1 MTSTKIYLR
10 LLRYLKPYIPQT
22 AMAVTCMLL
31 ATSASL
37 YVPWIVRDII
47 DGVLVSKNMVLLNAI
62 TIGIVVVFALRG
74 FFVYGQTYL
83 MSYISQ
89 KVVIDLREALFRQF
103 QKLSVS
109 YFDRSRTGQVLS
121 YMTNDVGALQGALAQ
136 NVIELSTE
144 SLSLIGSLVAMFY
157 LHWQL
162 ALLTLVTVP
171 LVAQA
176 IKIFG
181 VKLRKASGTMQQRAA
196 EITSAMQEMIVSIR
210 LIRLFVRED
219 YEIGRFNRENENN
232 FNAQMKAAQLSA
244 TLTPVVEFLAALAVT
259 IIVWYGGQ
267 EVING
272 NLTSGSLIAFLVYSV
287 NISNPVKR
295 LGNVYGSIQRAVAA
309 AERVFEVL
317 DMKPEIQDAPGA
329 IALPP
334 VSGHVVFENV
344 SFEYRADEPILQN
357 MSIDVAPGQ
366 VLAIVGPS
374 GAGKSTIANLLPRF
388 YDPLE
393 GKIFIDGIDIKTVT
407 VNSLR
412 EQIAMV
418 PQDTILFNASIFEN
432 ILYGRLDA
440 TREEVMEAARSS
452 NAHDFIGQLPEGY
465 ETQIGERGCQ
475 LSGGQRQR
483 IAIARALLKN
493 PRILILD
500 EATSALD
507 AESERLVQD
516 ALDKLMVG
524 RTTFVI
530 AHRLSTIQR
539 ADNILVLDKGRMIE
553 SGSHAELLE
562 AGGLYCKL
570 YSLQTD
576 LAEENS

>member
-1 MTSTKIYLR
+1 MTSAAIYLR
-10 LLRYLKPYIPQT
+10 LLRYLRPYIPQT
-22 AMAVTCMLL
+22 LMAVACMLM

-37 YVPWIVRDII
+37 YVPWIVRDVI
-47 DGVLVSKNMVLLNAI
+47 DGVLVNKDILLLNAI
-62 TIGIVVVFALRG
+62 TAGIVVVFALRG

-83 MSYISQ
+83 MSYVSQ
-89 KVVIDLREALFRQF
+89 KVVIDLREALFRHF
-103 QKLSVS
+103 QRLSVS
-109 YFDRSRTGQVLS
+109 YFDRSRTGKVLS

-144 SLSLIGSLVAMFY
+144 SLTLVGSLVAMFY

-162 ALLTLVTVP
+162 ALLTLITVP

-176 IKIFG
+176 MKLFG
-181 VKLRKASGTMQQRAA
+181 KKLRKASGTMQQRAA
-196 EITSAMQEMIVSIR
+196 EITSVLQEMIVSIR

-219 YEIGRFNRENENN
+219 YETSRFMRENDNN
-232 FNAQMKAAQLSA
+232 FTAQMKAAQLSA
-244 TLTPVVEFLAALAVT
+244 TLSPVIEFLAAIAVT
-259 IIVWYGGQ
+259 VIIWYGGR

-272 NLTSGSLIAFLVYSV
+272 NLTSGSLIAFLVYAV

-295 LGNVYGSIQRAVAA
+295 LGNVYGNIQRAVAA

-317 DMKPEIQDAPGA
+317 DTLPEIEDAPNA
-329 IALPP
+329 IELPSVTGN
-334 VSGHVVFENV
+334 VSFENV
-344 SFEYRADEPILQN
+344 SFEYRDGEPALKN
-357 MSIDVAPGQ
+357 LSIKIPSGQ
-366 VLAIVGPS
+366 ILAIVGPS

-388 YDPLE
+388 YDPQA
-393 GKIFIDGIDIKTVT
+393 GIIRIDGVDIKSVT
-407 VNSLR
+407 VRSLR

-418 PQDTILFNASIFEN
+418 PQETILFNASIYEN

-440 TREEVMEAARSS
+440 DRDAIIAAAKAA
-452 NAHDFIGQLPEGY
+452 NAHDFIMQQPDGY
-465 ETQIGERGCQ
+465 DTQIGERGSQ

-483 IAIARALLKN
+483 IAIARAILKD

-507 AESERLVQD
+507 AESERVVQD
-516 ALDKLMVG
+516 ALDKLMIG

-539 ADNILVLDKGRMIE
+539 ADKILVMEKGRMIE
-553 SGSHAELLE
+553 CGRHADLLD

-570 YSLQTD
+570 YSLQT
-576 LAEENS
+576 EEST

>member
-1 MTSTKIYLR
+1 MSSAKVYLR
-10 LLRYLKPYIPQT
+10 LLQYLRPYIPQT
-22 AMAVTCMLL
+22 IMAVACMIL

-37 YVPWIVRDII
+37 YVPWIVRDVI
-47 DGVLVSKNMVLLNAI
+47 DGVLVDKNVMLLNAI
-62 TIGIVVVFALRG
+62 TAGIVIVFALRG

-83 MSYISQ
+83 MAFISQ
-89 KVVIDLREALFRQF
+89 KVVIDLREHLFRQF
-103 QKLSVS
+103 QRLSVS
-109 YFDRSRTGQVLS
+109 YFDRSQTGKVLS
-121 YMTNDVGALQGALAQ
+121 YMTNDVAALQGVLAQ
-136 NVIELSTE
+136 NVIELASE
-144 SLSLIGSLVAMFY
+144 SLALVGSLIAMLY

-162 ALLTLVTVP
+162 ALLTLITVP
-171 LVAQA
+171 MVAEA
-176 IKIFG
+176 MKIFG
-181 VKLRKASGTMQQRAA
+181 AKLRKASGTMQQRAA
-196 EITSAMQEMIVSIR
+196 EITSVLQETIVSIR

-219 YEIGRFNRENENN
+219 YEIGRFNRENVNN
-232 FNAQMKAAQLSA
+232 FDAQMKAAQLSA

-259 IIVWYGGQ
+259 VIVWYGGN
-267 EVING
+267 EVIRG
-272 NLTSGSLIAFLVYSV
+272 NLTSGSLIAFLVYAV

-295 LGNVYGSIQRAVAA
+295 LGNVYGNIQRAVAA

-317 DMKPEIQDAPGA
+317 DTLPEIQDAPDA
-329 IALPP
+329 KPLPP
-334 VSGHVVFENV
+334 VQGRVTFENV
-344 SFEYRADEPILQN
+344 TFEYRSGEPALRN

-374 GAGKSTIANLLPRF
+374 GAGKSTIANLIPRF
-388 YDPLE
+388 YDPQA
-393 GKIFIDGIDIKTVT
+393 GRICIDGVDIRNVT
-407 VNSLR
+407 VSSLR
-412 EQIAMV
+412 EQLAMV
-418 PQDTILFNASIFEN
+418 PQDTILFSASIFEN

-440 TREEVMEAARSS
+440 TREEVMAAAQAA
-452 NAHDFIGQLPEGY
+452 NAHDFILQLPDGY
-465 ETQIGERGCQ
+465 DTQIGERGCQ

-483 IAIARALLKN
+483 IAIARAILKN

-539 ADNILVLDKGRMIE
+539 ADRILVLEKGRMVE
-553 SGSHAELLE
+553 CGAHAELLD

-570 YSLQTD
+570 YSLQT
-576 LAEENS
+576 EETL

>member
-1 MTSTKIYLR
+1 MSSAKIYLR
-10 LLRYLKPYIPQT
+10 LLQYLRPYIPKT
-22 AMAVTCMLL
+22 LMAVACMIL

-37 YVPWIVRDII
+37 YVPWIVRDVI
-47 DGVLVSKNMVLLNAI
+47 DGVLVNKDKDLLNVI

-74 FFVYGQTYL
+74 FFVYGQSYL
-83 MSYISQ
+83 MAFISQ
-89 KVVIDLREALFRQF
+89 KVVIDLREHLFRHF
-103 QKLSVS
+103 QRLSIS
-109 YFDRSRTGQVLS
+109 YFDRSQTGKVLS
-121 YMTNDVGALQGALAQ
+121 YMTNDVGVLQGALAQ
-136 NVIELSTE
+136 NVIELASE
-144 SLSLIGSLVAMFY
+144 SLALIGSLIAMFY

-162 ALLTLVTVP
+162 ALLTLITVP
-171 LVAQA
+171 LVAEA
-176 IKIFG
+176 MKIFG
-181 VKLRKASGTMQQRAA
+181 VKLRRASGTMQQRAA
-196 EITSAMQEMIVSIR
+196 EITSVLQEMIVSIR

-219 YEIGRFNRENENN
+219 YEIDRFNRENENN

-244 TLTPVVEFLAALAVT
+244 TLTPVVEFLAAFAVT
-259 IIVWYGGQ
+259 VIVWYGGN
-267 EVING
+267 EVIRG
-272 NLTSGSLIAFLVYSV
+272 NLTSGSLIAFLVYAV

-309 AERVFEVL
+309 ADRVFEVL
-317 DMKPEIQDAPGA
+317 DTLPEVQDAPDA
-329 IALPP
+329 KPLPP
-334 VSGHVVFENV
+334 VKGRVTFEDV
-344 SFEYRADEPILQN
+344 TFEYRSGEPALRN

-374 GAGKSTIANLLPRF
+374 GAGKSTIANLIPRF
-388 YDPLE
+388 YDPQA
-393 GKIFIDGIDIKTVT
+393 GRICIDGVDIRNVT
-407 VNSLR
+407 VASLR
-412 EQIAMV
+412 EQLAMV
-418 PQDTILFNASIFEN
+418 PQDTILFSASIYEN

-440 TREEVMEAARSS
+440 TREEVMAAAQAS
-452 NAHDFIGQLPEGY
+452 NAHNFILQLPDGY

-483 IAIARALLKN
+483 IAIARAILKN

-539 ADNILVLDKGRMIE
+539 ADRILVLEKGRVAE
-553 SGSHAELLE
+553 CGAHAELLD

-570 YSLQTD
+570 YSIQT
-576 LAEENS
+576 EETS

>member
-1 MTSTKIYLR
+1 MTSAAIYFR
-10 LLRYLKPYIPQT
+10 LLRYLRPYIPQT
-22 AMAVTCMLL
+22 LMAVVCMLM

-37 YVPWIVRDII
+37 YVPWIVRDVI
-47 DGVLVSKNMVLLNAI
+47 DGVLVNKDVLLLNAI
-62 TIGIVVVFALRG
+62 TAGIVVVFALRG

-83 MSYISQ
+83 MSYVSQ
-89 KVVIDLREALFRQF
+89 KVVIDLREALFRHF
-103 QKLSVS
+103 QRLSVS
-109 YFDRSRTGQVLS
+109 YFDRSRTGKVLS

-144 SLSLIGSLVAMFY
+144 SLTLIGSLIAMFY

-162 ALLTLVTVP
+162 ALLTLITVP

-176 IKIFG
+176 MKLFG
-181 VKLRKASGTMQQRAA
+181 AKLRKASGTMQQRAA
-196 EITSAMQEMIVSIR
+196 EITSVLQEMIVSIR
-210 LIRLFVRED
+210 LIRLFVREE
-219 YEIGRFNRENENN
+219 YETGRFIRENDNN
-232 FNAQMKAAQLSA
+232 FAAQMKAAQLSA
-244 TLTPVVEFLAALAVT
+244 TLTPVIEFLAAIAVT
-259 IIVWYGGQ
+259 VIIWYGGR
-267 EVING
+267 EVISG
-272 NLTSGSLIAFLVYSV
+272 NLTSGSLIAFLVYAV

-309 AERVFEVL
+309 AERVFDVL
-317 DMKPEIQDAPGA
+317 DTLPEIEDAPGA
-329 IALPP
+329 QDLPTIQGN
-334 VSGHVVFENV
+334 VSFDNV
-344 SFEYRADEPILQN
+344 SFEYRDGEAALKN
-357 MSIDVAPGQ
+357 LSIEIPAGQ
-366 VLAIVGPS
+366 ILAIVGPS

-388 YDPLE
+388 YDPQSGVIRIE
-393 GKIFIDGIDIKTVT
+393 GIDIRDITVR
-407 VNSLR
+407 SLR

-418 PQDTILFNASIFEN
+418 PQETILFNASIYEN

-440 TREEVMEAARSS
+440 SQEDVVAAAQAA
-452 NAHDFIGQLPEGY
+452 NAHDFILQLPEGY
-465 ETQIGERGCQ
+465 DTQIGERGCQ

-483 IAIARALLKN
+483 IAIARAILKN

-507 AESERLVQD
+507 AESERIVQD

-539 ADNILVLDKGRMIE
+539 ADKILVMEKGRMIE
-553 SGSHAELLE
+553 CGRHADLLD

-570 YSLQTD
+570 YSLQT
-576 LAEENS
+576 EEST

>member
-1 MTSTKIYLR
+1 MTSSKIYLR
-10 LLRYLKPYIPQT
+10 LLRYLKPYIPKT
-22 AMAVTCMLL
+22 VMAVGCMIL

-47 DGVLVSKNMVLLNAI
+47 DGVLVNKDVFLLNAI
-62 TIGIVVVFALRG
+62 TAGIVVVFALRG
-74 FFVYGQTYL
+74 FFVYAQTYL
-83 MSYISQ
+83 MAFISQ
-89 KVVIDLREALFRQF
+89 RVVIDLREALFRQF
-103 QKLSVS
+103 QRLSIA
-109 YFDRSRTGQVLS
+109 YFDRSRTGKVLS
-121 YMTNDVGALQGALAQ
+121 YMTNDVGVLQNALAQ
-136 NVIELSTE
+136 NVIDLASE
-144 SLSLIGSLVAMFY
+144 SLVLVGSLAAMFY

-162 ALLTLVTVP
+162 ALLTLITVP

-176 IKIFG
+176 MNVFG
-181 VKLRKASGTMQQRAA
+181 VKLRRASGAMQQRAA
-196 EITSAMQEMIVSIR
+196 EITSVLQEMIVSIR

-219 YEIGRFNRENENN
+219 YEIARFNLENKNN
-232 FNAQMKAAQLSA
+232 FSAQMRAAQLSA

-259 IIVWYGGQ
+259 VIVWYGGN

-295 LGNVYGSIQRAVAA
+295 LGNVYGTIQKAVAA

-317 DMKPEIQDAPGA
+317 DTKPEIEDAPD
-329 IALPP
+329 ALELPAVTGRVTFDNVTFAYNNGEP
-334 VSGHVVFENV
+334 VLH
-344 SFEYRADEPILQN
+344 N
-357 MSIDVAPGQ
+357 MSIDIEPGR

-374 GAGKSTIANLLPRF
+374 GAGKSTVANLLPRF
-388 YDPLE
+388 YDPQE
-393 GKIFIDGIDIKTVT
+393 GTIRIDGIDIREVT
-407 VNSLR
+407 VASLR
-412 EQIAMV
+412 EQLAMV
-418 PQDTILFNASIFEN
+418 PQDTILFSASIYEN

-440 TREEVMEAARSS
+440 TREEVVQAAQSS
-452 NAHDFIGQLPEGY
+452 NAHDFILQLPDGY
-465 ETQIGERGCQ
+465 DTQIGERGCQ

-539 ADNILVLDKGRMIE
+539 ADSILVLEKGRMVE
-553 SGSHAELLE
+553 CGSHAALLE
-562 AGGLYCKL
+562 AGGLYSKL
-570 YSLQTD
+570 YSLQT
-576 LAEENS
+576 EESN

>member
-1 MTSTKIYLR
+1 MTSSKIYLR
-10 LLRYLKPYIPQT
+10 LLCYLKPYIPKT
-22 AMAVTCMLL
+22 VMAVGCMIL

-47 DGVLVSKNMVLLNAI
+47 DGVLVNKDVFLLNAI
-62 TIGIVVVFALRG
+62 TAGIVVVFALRG
-74 FFVYGQTYL
+74 FFVYAQTYL
-83 MSYISQ
+83 MAFISQ
-89 KVVIDLREALFRQF
+89 RVVIDLREALFRQF
-103 QKLSVS
+103 QRLSIA
-109 YFDRSRTGQVLS
+109 YFDRSRTGKVLS
-121 YMTNDVGALQGALAQ
+121 YMTNDVGVLQNALAQ
-136 NVIELSTE
+136 NVIDLASE
-144 SLSLIGSLVAMFY
+144 SLVLVGSLAAMFY

-162 ALLTLVTVP
+162 ALLTLITVP

-176 IKIFG
+176 MNVFG
-181 VKLRKASGTMQQRAA
+181 VKLRRASGTMQQRAA
-196 EITSAMQEMIVSIR
+196 EITSVLQEMIVSIR

-219 YEIGRFNRENENN
+219 YEIARFNLENKNN
-232 FNAQMKAAQLSA
+232 FSAQMRAAQLSA

-259 IIVWYGGQ
+259 VIVWYGGN

-295 LGNVYGSIQRAVAA
+295 LGNVYGTIQKAVAA

-317 DMKPEIQDAPGA
+317 DTKPEIEDAPDA
-329 IALPP
+329 IALFP
-334 VSGHVVFENV
+334 VTGRITFDNV
-344 SFEYRADEPILQN
+344 TFAYRAGEPALRN
-357 MSIDVAPGQ
+357 MSIEIEPGK

-374 GAGKSTIANLLPRF
+374 GAGKSTVANLLPRF
-388 YDPLE
+388 YDPQE
-393 GKIFIDGIDIKTVT
+393 GTIRIDGIDIREVT
-407 VNSLR
+407 VASLR
-412 EQIAMV
+412 EQLAMV
-418 PQDTILFNASIFEN
+418 PQDTILFSASIYNN

-440 TREEVMEAARSS
+440 TREEVVQAAQSA
-452 NAHDFIGQLPEGY
+452 NAHEFIMQLPDGY

-483 IAIARALLKN
+483 IAIARAILKN

-539 ADNILVLDKGRMIE
+539 ADSILVLEKGRMVE
-553 SGSHAELLE
+553 CGSHAALLE
-562 AGGLYCKL
+562 AGGLYSKL
-570 YSLQTD
+570 YSLQT
-576 LAEENS
+576 EESM

>member
-1 MTSTKIYLR
+1 MTSAAVYLR
-10 LLRYLKPYIPQT
+10 LLRYLRPYIPQT
-22 AMAVTCMLL
+22 IMAVACMLL

-37 YVPWIVRDII
+37 YVPWIVRDVI
-47 DGVLVSKNMVLLNAI
+47 DGVLVNKDILLLNVI
-62 TIGIVVVFALRG
+62 TVGIIVVFALRG
-74 FFVYGQTYL
+74 FFVYGQNYL
-83 MSYISQ
+83 MAYVSQ
-89 KVVIDLREALFRQF
+89 KIVIDLRESLFRHF
-103 QKLSVS
+103 QRLSVS
-109 YFDRSRTGQVLS
+109 YFDRSRTGKVLS

-144 SLSLIGSLVAMFY
+144 SLTLIGSLVAMFY

-162 ALLTLVTVP
+162 ALLTLITVP

-176 IKIFG
+176 MKLFG
-181 VKLRKASGTMQQRAA
+181 AKLRKASGTMQQRAA
-196 EITSAMQEMIVSIR
+196 EITSVLQEMIVSVR

-219 YEIGRFNRENENN
+219 YETDRFMRENDNN
-232 FNAQMKAAQLSA
+232 FAAQMKAAQLSA
-244 TLTPVVEFLAALAVT
+244 TLSPVIEFLAAIAVT
-259 IIVWYGGQ
+259 VIIWYGGR

-272 NLTSGSLIAFLVYSV
+272 NLTSGSLIAFLVYAV

-309 AERVFEVL
+309 ADRVFEVL
-317 DMKPEIQDAPGA
+317 DTLPEIEDAPDA
-329 IALPP
+329 IELPVVKGD
-334 VSGHVVFENV
+334 VSFNQV
-344 SFEYRADEPILQN
+344 SFEYRTGEAALKNLTIEVP
-357 MSIDVAPGQ
+357 AGQ
-366 VLAIVGPS
+366 ILAIVGPS

-388 YDPLE
+388 YDPQA
-393 GKIFIDGIDIKTVT
+393 GAICIDGVDIRKITVR
-407 VNSLR
+407 SLR

-418 PQDTILFNASIFEN
+418 PQETILFNASIYEN

-440 TREEVMEAARSS
+440 DKASVIEAAKAA
-452 NAHDFIGQLPEGY
+452 NAHDFIMQLPDGY
-465 ETQIGERGCQ
+465 ETQIGERGSQ

-483 IAIARALLKN
+483 IAIARAILKN

-507 AESERLVQD
+507 AESERVVQD

-539 ADNILVLDKGRMIE
+539 ADKILVMEKGRLIE
-553 SGSHAELLE
+553 CGCHTELLD

-570 YSLQTD
+570 YSLQT
-576 LAEENS
+576 EESL

>member
-1 MTSTKIYLR
+1 MTSMMIYMR
-10 LLRYLKPYIPQT
+10 LLRYLKPYVPQT
-22 AMAVTCMLL
+22 FMAVGCMLL
-31 ATSASL
+31 GTAASL
-37 YVPWIVRDII
+37 YVPWIVRDVI
-47 DGVLVSKNMVLLNAI
+47 DGVLVNKDIMLLNTI
-62 TIGIVVVFALRG
+62 TAGIVVVFALRG

-89 KVVIDLREALFRQF
+89 KIVIDLREALFRHF
-103 QKLSVS
+103 QRLSVS
-109 YFDRSRTGQVLS
+109 YFDHSRTGKVLS

-144 SLSLIGSLVAMFY
+144 SLTLVGSLVAMFY

-196 EITSAMQEMIVSIR
+196 EITSVLQEMIVSIR

-219 YEIGRFNRENENN
+219 YEIDRFNRENENN

-244 TLTPVVEFLAALAVT
+244 TLTPVVEFLAAIAVT
-259 IIVWYGGQ
+259 IIVWYGGR
-267 EVING
+267 EVIGG
-272 NLTSGSLIAFLVYSV
+272 NLTSGSLIAFLVYAV

-309 AERVFEVL
+309 AERVFDVL
-317 DMKPEIQDAPGA
+317 DISPEIQDAPDA
-329 IALPP
+329 IDLDP
-334 VSGHVVFENV
+334 VQGQVAFKDVT
-344 SFEYRADEPILQN
+344 FEYRTGEPALRN
-357 MSIDVAPGQ
+357 MSIDIPPGQ

-388 YDPLE
+388 YDPQE
-393 GKIFIDGIDIKTVT
+393 GAIFIDGVDIKKVT
-407 VNSLR
+407 VRSLR

-418 PQDTILFNASIFEN
+418 PQETILFSASVYEN

-440 TREEVMEAARSS
+440 TREEVMEAARAS
-452 NAHDFIGQLPEGY
+452 NAHDFILQLPEGY
-465 ETQIGERGCQ
+465 DTQIGERGCQ

-483 IAIARALLKN
+483 ISIARAILKD

-524 RTTFVI
+524 RTTLVI

-539 ADNILVLDKGRMIE
+539 ADSIVVLDKGRMIE
-553 SGSHAELLE
+553 CGRHAELLD
-562 AGGLYCKL
+562 AGGLYSKL
-570 YSLQTD
+570 YSLQT
-576 LAEENS
+576 EESS

>member
-1 MTSTKIYLR
+1 MNSMAVYLR
-10 LLRYLKPYIPQT
+10 LLRYLRPYIPQT
-22 AMAVTCMLL
+22 AMAIACMLL

-37 YVPWIVRDII
+37 YVPWIVRDVI
-47 DGVLVSKNMVLLNAI
+47 DGVLVNKDILLLNAI
-62 TIGIVVVFALRG
+62 TAGIVVVFALRG

-83 MSYISQ
+83 MSYVSQ
-89 KVVIDLREALFRQF
+89 KVVIDLREALFRHF
-103 QKLSVS
+103 QRLSVS
-109 YFDRSRTGQVLS
+109 YFDHSRTGKVLS
-121 YMTNDVGALQGALAQ
+121 YMTNDVSALQGALAQ

-144 SLSLIGSLVAMFY
+144 SLTLVGSLGAMFY

-162 ALLTLVTVP
+162 ALLTLITIP

-176 IKIFG
+176 MKLFG
-181 VKLRKASGTMQQRAA
+181 KKLRKASGMMQQRAA
-196 EITSAMQEMIVSIR
+196 EITSVLQEMIVSIR

-219 YEIGRFNRENENN
+219 YEIGRFIRENENN
-232 FNAQMKAAQLSA
+232 FSAQMKAAQLSA
-244 TLTPVVEFLAALAVT
+244 TLTPVIEFLAAIGVT
-259 IIVWYGGQ
+259 VIIWYGGR

-272 NLTSGSLIAFLVYSV
+272 NLTSGSLIAFLVYTV
-287 NISNPVKR
+287 NITNPVKR

-317 DMKPEIQDAPGA
+317 DTLPEIQDDFDAKE
-329 IALPP
+329 LP
-334 VSGHVVFENV
+334 VVKGQVEFENV
-344 SFEYRADEPILQN
+344 MFEYRSGEPALCN
-357 MSIDVAPGQ
+357 LSIKVPPGQ

-388 YDPLE
+388 YDPQQ
-393 GKIFIDGIDIKTVT
+393 GRIKIDGRDIRHVT
-407 VNSLR
+407 VRSLR

-418 PQDTILFNASIFEN
+418 PQDTILFSASIYEN

-440 TREEVMEAARSS
+440 SAAEVTAAAYSA
-452 NAHDFIGQLPEGY
+452 NAHDFILQMPLGY
-465 ETQIGERGCQ
+465 DTQIGERGCQ

-483 IAIARALLKN
+483 IAIARAILKD

-507 AESERLVQD
+507 AESERVVQD

-524 RTTFVI
+524 RTTFMV

-539 ADNILVLDKGRMIE
+539 ADKILVMDKGRLVE
-553 SGSHAELLE
+553 CGNHTELLA

-570 YSLQTD
+570 YSLQT
-576 LAEENS
+576 EESN

>member
-1 MTSTKIYLR
+1 MTSAAVYLR
-10 LLRYLKPYIPQT
+10 LLRYLRPYVPQT
-22 AMAVTCMLL
+22 LMAVACMLL

-37 YVPWIVRDII
+37 YVPWIVRDVI
-47 DGVLVSKNMVLLNAI
+47 DGVLVNKDILLLNAI
-62 TIGIVVVFALRG
+62 TAGIVVVFALRG
-74 FFVYGQTYL
+74 FFVYGQNYL
-83 MSYISQ
+83 MAYVSQ
-89 KVVIDLREALFRQF
+89 KVVIDLRESLFRHF
-103 QKLSVS
+103 QRLSVS
-109 YFDRSRTGQVLS
+109 YFDRSRTGKVLS

-144 SLSLIGSLVAMFY
+144 SLTLIGSLVAMFY

-162 ALLTLVTVP
+162 ALLTLITVP

-176 IKIFG
+176 MKLFG
-181 VKLRKASGTMQQRAA
+181 AKLRKASGTMQQRAA
-196 EITSAMQEMIVSIR
+196 EITSVLQEMIVSVR
-210 LIRLFVRED
+210 LIRLFVREE
-219 YEIGRFNRENENN
+219 YETNRFIRENDNN
-232 FNAQMKAAQLSA
+232 FSAQMKAAQLSA
-244 TLTPVVEFLAALAVT
+244 TLSPVIEFLAAIAVT
-259 IIVWYGGQ
+259 VIIWYGGR

-272 NLTSGSLIAFLVYSV
+272 NLTSGSLIAFLVYAV

-317 DMKPEIQDAPGA
+317 DTLPEIEDAPDA
-329 IALPP
+329 IELPTVKGD
-334 VSGHVVFENV
+334 VSFDQV
-344 SFEYRADEPILQN
+344 SFEYRIGEAALKN
-357 MSIDVAPGQ
+357 LSIEIPAGQ
-366 VLAIVGPS
+366 ILAIVGPS

-388 YDPLE
+388 YDPQA
-393 GKIFIDGIDIKTVT
+393 GTICIDGIDIRKVT
-407 VNSLR
+407 VRSLR

-418 PQDTILFNASIFEN
+418 PQETILFNASIYEN

-440 TREEVMEAARSS
+440 DKASVIEAAKAA
-452 NAHDFIGQLPEGY
+452 NAHDFIMQLPDGY
-465 ETQIGERGCQ
+465 ETQIGERGSQ

-483 IAIARALLKN
+483 IAIARAILKN

-507 AESERLVQD
+507 AESERVVQD

-539 ADNILVLDKGRMIE
+539 ADKILVMEKGRLIE
-553 SGSHAELLE
+553 CGRHTELLD

-570 YSLQTD
+570 YSLQT
-576 LAEENS
+576 EESL

>member
-1 MTSTKIYLR
+1 MTSSKIYLR
-10 LLRYLKPYIPQT
+10 LLRYLKPYISKT
-22 AMAVTCMLL
+22 VMAVGCMIL

-47 DGVLVSKNMVLLNAI
+47 DGVLVNKDVFLLNAI
-62 TIGIVVVFALRG
+62 TAGIVVVFALRG
-74 FFVYGQTYL
+74 FFVYAQTYL
-83 MSYISQ
+83 MAFISQ
-89 KVVIDLREALFRQF
+89 RVVIDLREALFRQF
-103 QKLSVS
+103 QRLSIA
-109 YFDRSRTGQVLS
+109 YFDRSRTGKVLS
-121 YMTNDVGALQGALAQ
+121 YMTNDVGVLQNALAQ
-136 NVIELSTE
+136 NVIDLASE
-144 SLSLIGSLVAMFY
+144 SLVLVGSLAAMFY

-162 ALLTLVTVP
+162 ALLTLITVP

-176 IKIFG
+176 MNVFG
-181 VKLRKASGTMQQRAA
+181 VKLRRASGAMQQRAA
-196 EITSAMQEMIVSIR
+196 EITSVLQEMIVSIR

-219 YEIGRFNRENENN
+219 YEIARFNLENKNN
-232 FNAQMKAAQLSA
+232 FSAQMRAAQLSA

-259 IIVWYGGQ
+259 VIVWYGGN

-295 LGNVYGSIQRAVAA
+295 LGNVYGTIQKAVAA

-317 DMKPEIQDAPGA
+317 DTKPEIEDAPD
-329 IALPP
+329 ALELPAVTGRVTFDNVTFAYNNGEP
-334 VSGHVVFENV
+334 VLH
-344 SFEYRADEPILQN
+344 N
-357 MSIDVAPGQ
+357 MSIDIEPGR

-374 GAGKSTIANLLPRF
+374 GAGKSTVANLLPRF
-388 YDPLE
+388 YDPQE
-393 GKIFIDGIDIKTVT
+393 GTIRIDGIDIREVT
-407 VNSLR
+407 VASLR
-412 EQIAMV
+412 EQLAMV
-418 PQDTILFNASIFEN
+418 PQDTILFSASIYEN

-440 TREEVMEAARSS
+440 TREEVVQAAQSS
-452 NAHDFIGQLPEGY
+452 NAHDFILQLPDGY
-465 ETQIGERGCQ
+465 DTQIGERGCQ

-516 ALDKLMVG
+516 ALDKLMIG

-539 ADNILVLDKGRMIE
+539 ADSILVLEKGRMVE
-553 SGSHAELLE
+553 CGSHAALLE
-562 AGGLYCKL
+562 AGGLYSKL
-570 YSLQTD
+570 YSLQT
-576 LAEENS
+576 EESN

>member
-1 MTSTKIYLR
+1 MNSMAVYLR
-10 LLRYLKPYIPQT
+10 LLRYLRPYIPQT
-22 AMAVTCMLL
+22 AMAIACMLL

-37 YVPWIVRDII
+37 YVPWIVRDVI
-47 DGVLVSKNMVLLNAI
+47 DGVLVNKDILLLNAI
-62 TIGIVVVFALRG
+62 TAGILLVFALRG
-74 FFVYGQTYL
+74 FFVYGQNYL
-83 MSYISQ
+83 MSYVSQ
-89 KVVIDLREALFRQF
+89 KVVIDLRESLFRHF
-103 QKLSVS
+103 QRLSIS
-109 YFDRSRTGQVLS
+109 YFDRSRTGKVLS

-144 SLSLIGSLVAMFY
+144 SITLVGSLVAMFY

-162 ALLTLVTVP
+162 ALLTLITVP

-176 IKIFG
+176 MNLFG
-181 VKLRKASGTMQQRAA
+181 KKLRKASGTMQQRAA
-196 EITSAMQEMIVSIR
+196 EITSVLQEMIVSIR

-219 YEIGRFNRENENN
+219 YEIGRFIRENENN
-232 FNAQMKAAQLSA
+232 FSAQMKAAQLSA
-244 TLTPVVEFLAALAVT
+244 TLTPVIEFLAAIGVT
-259 IIVWYGGQ
+259 VIIWYGGR

-272 NLTSGSLIAFLVYSV
+272 NLTSGSLIAFLVYTV
-287 NISNPVKR
+287 NITNPVKR

-317 DMKPEIQDAPGA
+317 DTLPEIQDDFDAKE
-329 IALPP
+329 LP
-334 VSGHVVFENV
+334 VVKGQVEFENV
-344 SFEYRADEPILQN
+344 MFEYRSAEPALCN
-357 MSIDVAPGQ
+357 LSIKVPPGQ

-388 YDPLE
+388 YDPQQ
-393 GKIFIDGIDIKTVT
+393 GRIKIDGRDIRHVT
-407 VNSLR
+407 VRSLR

-418 PQDTILFNASIFEN
+418 PQDTILFSASIYEN

-440 TREEVMEAARSS
+440 SAAEVTAAAYSA
-452 NAHDFIGQLPEGY
+452 NAHDFILQMPLGY
-465 ETQIGERGCQ
+465 DTQIGERGCQ

-483 IAIARALLKN
+483 IAIARAILKD

-507 AESERLVQD
+507 AESERVVQD

-524 RTTFVI
+524 RTTFMV

-539 ADNILVLDKGRMIE
+539 ADKILVMDKGRLVE
-553 SGSHAELLE
+553 CGNHTELLA

-570 YSLQTD
+570 YSLQT
-576 LAEENS
+576 EESN

>member
-1 MTSTKIYLR
+1 MTSAAVYLR
-10 LLRYLKPYIPQT
+10 LLRYLRPYVPQT
-22 AMAVTCMLL
+22 IMAVACMLL

-37 YVPWIVRDII
+37 YVPWIVRDVI
-47 DGVLVSKNMVLLNAI
+47 DGVLVNKDILLLNVI
-62 TIGIVVVFALRG
+62 TVGIIVVFALRG
-74 FFVYGQTYL
+74 FFVYGQNYL
-83 MSYISQ
+83 MAYVSQ
-89 KVVIDLREALFRQF
+89 KIVIDLRESLFRHF
-103 QKLSVS
+103 QRLSVS
-109 YFDRSRTGQVLS
+109 YFDRSRTGKVLS

-144 SLSLIGSLVAMFY
+144 SLTLIGSLVAMFY

-162 ALLTLVTVP
+162 ALLTLITVP

-176 IKIFG
+176 MKLFG
-181 VKLRKASGTMQQRAA
+181 AKLRKASGTMQQRAA
-196 EITSAMQEMIVSIR
+196 EITSVLQEMIVSVR

-219 YEIGRFNRENENN
+219 YETDRFMRENDNN
-232 FNAQMKAAQLSA
+232 FAAQMKAAQLSA
-244 TLTPVVEFLAALAVT
+244 TLSPVIEFLAAIAVT
-259 IIVWYGGQ
+259 VIIWYGGR

-272 NLTSGSLIAFLVYSV
+272 NLTSGSLIAFLVYAV

-309 AERVFEVL
+309 ADRVFEVL
-317 DMKPEIQDAPGA
+317 DTLPEIEDAPDA
-329 IALPP
+329 IELPVVKGD
-334 VSGHVVFENV
+334 VSFNQV
-344 SFEYRADEPILQN
+344 SFEYRTGEAALKNLTIEVP
-357 MSIDVAPGQ
+357 AGQ
-366 VLAIVGPS
+366 ILAIVGPS

-388 YDPLE
+388 YDPQA
-393 GKIFIDGIDIKTVT
+393 GAICIDGVDIRKITVR
-407 VNSLR
+407 SLR

-418 PQDTILFNASIFEN
+418 PQETILFNASIYEN

-440 TREEVMEAARSS
+440 DKASVIEAAKAA
-452 NAHDFIGQLPEGY
+452 NAHDFIMQLPDGY
-465 ETQIGERGCQ
+465 ETQIGERGSQ

-483 IAIARALLKN
+483 IAIARAILKN

-507 AESERLVQD
+507 AESERVVQD

-539 ADNILVLDKGRMIE
+539 ADKILVMEKGRLIE
-553 SGSHAELLE
+553 CGRHTELLD

-570 YSLQTD
+570 YSLQT
-576 LAEENS
+576 EESL

>member
-1 MTSTKIYLR
+1 MTSVAVYLR
-10 LLRYLKPYIPQT
+10 LLRYLRPYIPQT
-22 AMAVTCMLL
+22 IMAVACMLL

-37 YVPWIVRDII
+37 YVPWIVRDVI
-47 DGVLVSKNMVLLNAI
+47 DGVLVNKDILLLNAI
-62 TIGIVVVFALRG
+62 TAGIVVVFALRG
-74 FFVYGQTYL
+74 FFVYGQNYL
-83 MSYISQ
+83 MAYVSQ
-89 KVVIDLREALFRQF
+89 KIVIDLRESLFRHF
-103 QKLSVS
+103 QRLSVS
-109 YFDRSRTGQVLS
+109 YFDRSRTGKVLS

-144 SLSLIGSLVAMFY
+144 SLTLIGSLIAMFY

-162 ALLTLVTVP
+162 ALLTLITVP

-176 IKIFG
+176 MKLFG
-181 VKLRKASGTMQQRAA
+181 AKLRKASGTMQQRAA
-196 EITSAMQEMIVSIR
+196 EITSVLQEMIVSVR
-210 LIRLFVRED
+210 LIRLFVREE
-219 YEIGRFNRENENN
+219 YETNRFMRENDNN
-232 FNAQMKAAQLSA
+232 FTAQMKAAQLSA
-244 TLTPVVEFLAALAVT
+244 TLSPVIEFLAAIAVT
-259 IIVWYGGQ
+259 VIIWYGGR

-272 NLTSGSLIAFLVYSV
+272 NLTSGSLIAFLVYAV

-309 AERVFEVL
+309 ADRVFEVL
-317 DMKPEIQDAPGA
+317 DTLPEIEDAPDA
-329 IALPP
+329 IELPTVKGD
-334 VSGHVVFENV
+334 VSFDQV
-344 SFEYRADEPILQN
+344 SFEYRAGEAALKN
-357 MSIDVAPGQ
+357 LSIEIPAGQ
-366 VLAIVGPS
+366 ILAIVGPS

-388 YDPLE
+388 YDPQA
-393 GKIFIDGIDIKTVT
+393 GAICIDGVDIRKVT
-407 VNSLR
+407 VRSLR

-418 PQDTILFNASIFEN
+418 PQETILFNASIYEN

-440 TREEVMEAARSS
+440 DKASVIEAAKAA
-452 NAHDFIGQLPEGY
+452 NAHDFIMQLPDGY
-465 ETQIGERGCQ
+465 ETQIGERGSQ

-483 IAIARALLKN
+483 IAIARAILKN

-507 AESERLVQD
+507 AESERVVQD

-539 ADNILVLDKGRMIE
+539 ADKILVMEKGRLIE
-553 SGSHAELLE
+553 CGRHTELLD

-570 YSLQTD
+570 YSLQT
-576 LAEENS
+576 EESL

>member
-1 MTSTKIYLR
+1 MTSAAIYLR
-10 LLRYLKPYIPQT
+10 LLRYLRPYIPQT
-22 AMAVTCMLL
+22 LMAVVCMLM

-37 YVPWIVRDII
+37 YVPWIVRDVI
-47 DGVLVSKNMVLLNAI
+47 DGVLVNKDILLLNAI
-62 TIGIVVVFALRG
+62 TAGIVVVFALRG

-83 MSYISQ
+83 MSYVSQ
-89 KVVIDLREALFRQF
+89 KVVIDLREALFRHF
-103 QKLSVS
+103 QRLSVS
-109 YFDRSRTGQVLS
+109 YFDRSRTGKVLS

-144 SLSLIGSLVAMFY
+144 SLTLVGSLVAMFY

-162 ALLTLVTVP
+162 ALLTLITVP

-176 IKIFG
+176 MKLFG
-181 VKLRKASGTMQQRAA
+181 KKLRKASGTMQQRAA
-196 EITSAMQEMIVSIR
+196 EITSVLQEMIVSIR

-219 YEIGRFNRENENN
+219 YETNRFIRENDNN
-232 FNAQMKAAQLSA
+232 FTAQMKAAQLSA
-244 TLTPVVEFLAALAVT
+244 TLSPVIEFLAAIAVT
-259 IIVWYGGQ
+259 VIIWYGGR
-267 EVING
+267 EVISG
-272 NLTSGSLIAFLVYSV
+272 NLTSGSLIAFLVYAV

-295 LGNVYGSIQRAVAA
+295 LGNVYGNIQRAVAA
-309 AERVFEVL
+309 AERVFDVL
-317 DMKPEIQDAPGA
+317 DTLPEIEDAPDA
-329 IALPP
+329 IELPP
-334 VSGHVVFENV
+334 VKGNVGFENV
-344 SFEYRADEPILQN
+344 TFEYRDGEPALKN
-357 MSIDVAPGQ
+357 LSIEIPSGQ
-366 VLAIVGPS
+366 ILAIVGPS

-388 YDPLE
+388 YDPQA
-393 GKIFIDGIDIKTVT
+393 GIIRIDGVDIRNVT
-407 VNSLR
+407 VRSLR

-418 PQDTILFNASIFEN
+418 PQETILFNASIYEN

-440 TREEVMEAARSS
+440 ERDAVIAAAQAA
-452 NAHDFIGQLPEGY
+452 NAHDFILQLPDGY

-483 IAIARALLKN
+483 IAIARAILKD

-507 AESERLVQD
+507 AESERVVQD
-516 ALDKLMVG
+516 ALDKLMIG

-539 ADNILVLDKGRMIE
+539 ADKILVMEKGRMIE
-553 SGSHAELLE
+553 CGRHTDLLD

-570 YSLQTD
+570 YSLQT
-576 LAEENS
+576 EEST

>member
-1 MTSTKIYLR
+1 MTSMEVYLR
-10 LLRYLKPYIPQT
+10 LLKYLRPYIPKT
-22 AMAVTCMLL
+22 IMAVICMLL

-37 YVPWIVRDII
+37 YVPWIVRDVI
-47 DGVLVSKNMVLLNAI
+47 DGVLVNKDILLLNAI
-62 TIGIVVVFALRG
+62 TAGIVVVFALRG

-83 MSYISQ
+83 MSYVSQ
-89 KVVIDLREALFRQF
+89 KVVIDLREALFRHF
-103 QKLSVS
+103 QRLSVS
-109 YFDRSRTGQVLS
+109 YFDRSRTGKVLS

-144 SLSLIGSLVAMFY
+144 SITLVGSLVAMFY

-162 ALLTLVTVP
+162 ALLTLITVP

-176 IKIFG
+176 MNLFG
-181 VKLRKASGTMQQRAA
+181 KKLRKASGTMQQRAA
-196 EITSAMQEMIVSIR
+196 EITSVLQEMIVSIR

-219 YEIGRFNRENENN
+219 YEIGRFIRENENN
-232 FNAQMKAAQLSA
+232 FSAQMKAAQLSA
-244 TLTPVVEFLAALAVT
+244 TLTPVIEFLAAIGVT
-259 IIVWYGGQ
+259 VIIWYGGR

-272 NLTSGSLIAFLVYSV
+272 NLTSGSLIAFLVYTV
-287 NISNPVKR
+287 NITNPVKR

-317 DMKPEIQDAPGA
+317 DTLPEIQDDFDAKE
-329 IALPP
+329 LP
-334 VSGHVVFENV
+334 VVKGQVEFENV
-344 SFEYRADEPILQN
+344 MFEYRSAEPALCN
-357 MSIDVAPGQ
+357 LSIKVPPGQ

-388 YDPLE
+388 YDPQQ
-393 GKIFIDGIDIKTVT
+393 GRIKIDGRDIRHVT
-407 VNSLR
+407 VRSLR

-418 PQDTILFNASIFEN
+418 PQDTILFSASIYEN

-440 TREEVMEAARSS
+440 SAAEVTAAAYSA
-452 NAHDFIGQLPEGY
+452 NAHDFILQMPLGY
-465 ETQIGERGCQ
+465 DTQIGERGCQ

-483 IAIARALLKN
+483 IAIARAILKD

-507 AESERLVQD
+507 AESERVVQD

-524 RTTFVI
+524 RTTFMV

-539 ADNILVLDKGRMIE
+539 ADKILVMDKGRLVE
-553 SGSHAELLE
+553 CGNHTELLA

-570 YSLQTD
+570 YSLQT
-576 LAEENS
+576 EESN

>member
-1 MTSTKIYLR
+1 MTSMEVYLR
-10 LLRYLKPYIPQT
+10 LLKYLRPYIPKT
-22 AMAVTCMLL
+22 IMAVICMLL

-37 YVPWIVRDII
+37 YVPWIVRDVI
-47 DGVLVSKNMVLLNAI
+47 DGVLVNKDILLLNAI
-62 TIGIVVVFALRG
+62 TAGIVVVFALRG

-83 MSYISQ
+83 MSYVSQ
-89 KVVIDLREALFRQF
+89 KVVIDLREALFRHF
-103 QKLSVS
+103 QRLSVS
-109 YFDRSRTGQVLS
+109 YFDHSRTGKVLS
-121 YMTNDVGALQGALAQ
+121 YMTNDVSALQGALAQ

-144 SLSLIGSLVAMFY
+144 SLTLVGSLGAMFY

-162 ALLTLVTVP
+162 ALLTLITIP

-176 IKIFG
+176 MKLFG
-181 VKLRKASGTMQQRAA
+181 KKLRKASGMMQQRAA
-196 EITSAMQEMIVSIR
+196 EITSVLQEMIVSIR

-219 YEIGRFNRENENN
+219 YEIGRFIRENENN
-232 FNAQMKAAQLSA
+232 FSAQMKAAQLSA
-244 TLTPVVEFLAALAVT
+244 TLTPVIEFLAAIGVT
-259 IIVWYGGQ
+259 VIIWYGGR

-272 NLTSGSLIAFLVYSV
+272 NLTSGSLIAFLVYTV
-287 NISNPVKR
+287 NITNPVKR

-317 DMKPEIQDAPGA
+317 DTLPEIQDDFDAKE
-329 IALPP
+329 LP
-334 VSGHVVFENV
+334 VVKGQVEFENV
-344 SFEYRADEPILQN
+344 TFEYRSAEPALCN
-357 MSIDVAPGQ
+357 LSIKVPPGQ

-388 YDPLE
+388 YDPQQ
-393 GKIFIDGIDIKTVT
+393 GRIKIDGRDIRHVT
-407 VNSLR
+407 VRSLR

-418 PQDTILFNASIFEN
+418 PQDTILFSASIYEN

-440 TREEVMEAARSS
+440 SAAEVTAAAYSA
-452 NAHDFIGQLPEGY
+452 NAHDFILQMPLGY
-465 ETQIGERGCQ
+465 DTQIGERGCQ

-483 IAIARALLKN
+483 IAIARAILKD

-507 AESERLVQD
+507 AESERVVQD

-524 RTTFVI
+524 RTTFMV

-539 ADNILVLDKGRMIE
+539 ADKILVMDKGRLVE
-553 SGSHAELLE
+553 CGNHTELLA

-570 YSLQTD
+570 YSLQT
-576 LAEENS
+576 EESN

>member
-1 MTSTKIYLR
+1 MNSMAVYLR
-10 LLRYLKPYIPQT
+10 LLRYLRPYIPQT
-22 AMAVTCMLL
+22 AMAIACMLL

-37 YVPWIVRDII
+37 YVPWIVRDVI
-47 DGVLVSKNMVLLNAI
+47 DGVLVNKDILLLNAI
-62 TIGIVVVFALRG
+62 TAGILLVFALRG
-74 FFVYGQTYL
+74 FFVYGQNYL
-83 MSYISQ
+83 MSYVSQ
-89 KVVIDLREALFRQF
+89 KVVIDLRESLFRHF
-103 QKLSVS
+103 QRLSIS
-109 YFDRSRTGQVLS
+109 YFDRSRTGKVLS

-144 SLSLIGSLVAMFY
+144 SLTLVGSLGAMFY

-162 ALLTLVTVP
+162 ALLTLITIP

-176 IKIFG
+176 MKLFG
-181 VKLRKASGTMQQRAA
+181 KKLRKASGMMQQRAA
-196 EITSAMQEMIVSIR
+196 EITSVLQEMIVSIR

-219 YEIGRFNRENENN
+219 YEIGRFIRENENN
-232 FNAQMKAAQLSA
+232 FSAQMKAAQLSA
-244 TLTPVVEFLAALAVT
+244 TLTPVIEFLAAIGVT
-259 IIVWYGGQ
+259 VIIWYGGR

-272 NLTSGSLIAFLVYSV
+272 NLTSGSLIAFLVYTV
-287 NISNPVKR
+287 NITNPVKR

-317 DMKPEIQDAPGA
+317 DTLPEIQDDFDAKE
-329 IALPP
+329 LP
-334 VSGHVVFENV
+334 VVKGQVEFENV
-344 SFEYRADEPILQN
+344 MFEYRSGEPALCN
-357 MSIDVAPGQ
+357 LSIKVPPGQ

-388 YDPLE
+388 YDPQQ
-393 GKIFIDGIDIKTVT
+393 GRIKIDGRDIRHVT
-407 VNSLR
+407 VRSLR

-418 PQDTILFNASIFEN
+418 PQDTILFSASIYEN

-440 TREEVMEAARSS
+440 SAAEVTAAAYSA
-452 NAHDFIGQLPEGY
+452 NAHDFILQMPLGY
-465 ETQIGERGCQ
+465 DTQIGERGCQ

-483 IAIARALLKN
+483 IAIARAILKD

-507 AESERLVQD
+507 AESERVVQD

-524 RTTFVI
+524 RTTFMV

-539 ADNILVLDKGRMIE
+539 ADKILVMDKGRLVE
-553 SGSHAELLE
+553 CGNHTELLA

-570 YSLQTD
+570 YSLQT
-576 LAEENS
+576 EESN

>member
-1 MTSTKIYLR
+1 MTSAAVYLR
-10 LLRYLKPYIPQT
+10 LLRYLRPYIPQT
-22 AMAVTCMLL
+22 IMAVACMLL

-37 YVPWIVRDII
+37 YVPWIVRDVI
-47 DGVLVSKNMVLLNAI
+47 DGVLVNKDILLLNVI
-62 TIGIVVVFALRG
+62 TVGIVVVFALRG
-74 FFVYGQTYL
+74 FFVYGQNYL
-83 MSYISQ
+83 MAYVSQ
-89 KVVIDLREALFRQF
+89 KIVIDLRESLFRHF
-103 QKLSVS
+103 QRLSVS
-109 YFDRSRTGQVLS
+109 YFDRSRTGKVLS

-144 SLSLIGSLVAMFY
+144 SLTLIGSLVAMFY

-162 ALLTLVTVP
+162 ALLTLITVP

-176 IKIFG
+176 MKLFG
-181 VKLRKASGTMQQRAA
+181 AKLRKASGTMQQRAA
-196 EITSAMQEMIVSIR
+196 EITSVLQEMIVSVR

-219 YEIGRFNRENENN
+219 YETDRFMRENDNN
-232 FNAQMKAAQLSA
+232 FAAQMKAAQLSA
-244 TLTPVVEFLAALAVT
+244 TLSPVIEFLAAIAVT
-259 IIVWYGGQ
+259 VIIWYGGR

-272 NLTSGSLIAFLVYSV
+272 NLTSGSLIAFLVYAV

-309 AERVFEVL
+309 ADRVFEVL
-317 DMKPEIQDAPGA
+317 DTLPEIEDAPDA
-329 IALPP
+329 IELPVVKGD
-334 VSGHVVFENV
+334 VSFSQV
-344 SFEYRADEPILQN
+344 SFEYRTGEAALKNLTIEVP
-357 MSIDVAPGQ
+357 AGQ
-366 VLAIVGPS
+366 ILAIVGPS

-388 YDPLE
+388 YDPQA
-393 GKIFIDGIDIKTVT
+393 GAICIDGVDIRKITVR
-407 VNSLR
+407 SLR

-418 PQDTILFNASIFEN
+418 PQETILFNASIYEN

-440 TREEVMEAARSS
+440 DKASVIEAAKAA
-452 NAHDFIGQLPEGY
+452 NAHDFIMQLPDGY
-465 ETQIGERGCQ
+465 ETQIGERGSQ

-483 IAIARALLKN
+483 IAIARAILKN

-507 AESERLVQD
+507 AESERVVQD

-539 ADNILVLDKGRMIE
+539 ADKILVMEKGRLIE
-553 SGSHAELLE
+553 CGRHTELLD

-570 YSLQTD
+570 YSLQT
-576 LAEENS
+576 EESL

>member
-1 MTSTKIYLR
+1 MTSMMIYLR
-10 LLRYLKPYIPQT
+10 LLRYLRPYVT
-22 AMAVTCMLL
+22 KTLMAVACMLL

-47 DGVLVSKNMVLLNAI
+47 DGVLVSKNVALLNAI
-62 TIGIVVVFALRG
+62 TAGIIVVFALRG
-74 FFVYGQTYL
+74 FFVYGQNYL
-83 MSYISQ
+83 MSFISQ
-89 KVVIDLREALFRQF
+89 KIVIDLREALFRHF
-103 QKLSVS
+103 QRLSVS
-109 YFDRSRTGQVLS
+109 YFDHSRTGKVLS

-136 NVIELSTE
+136 NIIELSTE
-144 SLSLIGSLVAMFY
+144 SLTLVGSLGAMFY

-162 ALLTLVTVP
+162 ALLTLITVP

-176 IKIFG
+176 MKLFG
-181 VKLRKASGTMQQRAA
+181 VKLRKASGTMQQRTA
-196 EITSAMQEMIVSIR
+196 EITSVLQEMIVSIR

-219 YEIGRFNRENENN
+219 YEIDRFNRENENN

-244 TLTPVVEFLAALAVT
+244 TLTPVVEFLAAIAVT
-259 IIVWYGGQ
+259 TIVWYGGN
-267 EVING
+267 EVISG

-309 AERVFEVL
+309 AERVFDVL
-317 DMKPEIQDAPGA
+317 DTSPEIQDAPGA
-329 IALPP
+329 IELPS
-334 VSGHVVFENV
+334 VKGRVTFENV
-344 SFEYRADEPILQN
+344 TFEYRAGEPALRN
-357 MSIDVAPGQ
+357 MSIDIPPGQ

-388 YDPLE
+388 YDPQE
-393 GKIFIDGIDIKTVT
+393 GRILIDNVDIKNVT
-407 VNSLR
+407 VRSLR

-418 PQDTILFNASIFEN
+418 PQDTILFSASIFEN

-440 TREEVMEAARSS
+440 TREEVMEASRAA
-452 NAHDFIGQLPEGY
+452 NAHDFILQLPDGY
-465 ETQIGERGCQ
+465 DTQIGERGCQ

-483 IAIARALLKN
+483 ISIARAILKD

-507 AESERLVQD
+507 AESERLVQE

-524 RTTFVI
+524 RTTLVI

-539 ADNILVLDKGRMIE
+539 ADSILVLDKGRMIE
-553 SGSHAELLE
+553 CGCHADLLE
-562 AGGLYCKL
+562 SGGLYCKL

-576 LAEENS
+576 ESS

>member
-1 MTSTKIYLR
+1 MSSAKIYLR
-10 LLRYLKPYIPQT
+10 LLRYLKPYIPKT
-22 AMAVTCMLL
+22 VMAVTCMIL

-37 YVPWIVRDII
+37 YVPWIVRDVI
-47 DGVLVSKNMVLLNAI
+47 DGVLVNKDVMLLNAI
-62 TIGIVVVFALRG
+62 TVGIVVVFALRG

-83 MSYISQ
+83 MAYISQ
-89 KVVIDLREALFRQF
+89 KVVIDLREHLFRQF
-103 QKLSVS
+103 QRLSIS
-109 YFDRSRTGQVLS
+109 YFDHSRTGKVLS
-121 YMTNDVGALQGALAQ
+121 YMTNDVAVLQGALAQ
-136 NVIELSTE
+136 NVIELASE
-144 SLSLIGSLVAMFY
+144 SLALIGSLVAMFY

-162 ALLTLVTVP
+162 ALLTLITVP

-176 IKIFG
+176 MKIFG
-181 VKLRKASGTMQQRAA
+181 VKLRRASGNLQQRAA
-196 EITSAMQEMIVSIR
+196 EITSVMQEVIVSMR

-219 YEIGRFNRENENN
+219 YETGRFREENQRN
-232 FNAQMKAAQLSA
+232 FSAQMKAAQLSA
-244 TLTPVVEFLAALAVT
+244 TLTPVIEFLAALAVT
-259 IIVWYGGQ
+259 VIVWYGGHK
-267 EVING
+267 VIDG
-272 NLTSGSLIAFLVYSV
+272 NLTSGSLIAFLIYAV

-295 LGNVYGSIQRAVAA
+295 LGNVYGNIQRAVAA
-309 AERVFEVL
+309 ADRIFEVL
-317 DMKPEIQDAPGA
+317 DTLPEIQDAPDA
-329 IALPP
+329 QDLPP
-334 VSGHVVFENV
+334 VKGRVAFENV
-344 SFEYRADEPILQN
+344 TFEYRPGEPALRN
-357 MSIDVAPGQ
+357 MSINIAPGQ

-388 YDPLE
+388 YDPQK
-393 GKIFIDGIDIKTVT
+393 GRICIDGIDIRTVR
-407 VNSLR
+407 VHSLR
-412 EQIAMV
+412 EQLAMV
-418 PQDTILFNASIFEN
+418 PQDTILFSASIYEN

-440 TREEVMEAARSS
+440 TREEVMEAAKAA
-452 NAHDFIGQLPEGY
+452 NAHDFILQMPGGY

-483 IAIARALLKN
+483 IAIARAILKN

-539 ADNILVLDKGRMIE
+539 ADSILVLEKGRMVE
-553 SGSHAELLE
+553 CGSHNDLLD

-570 YSLQTD
+570 YSLQT
-576 LAEENS
+576 EESV

>member
-1 MTSTKIYLR
+1 MSSAKIYLR
-10 LLRYLKPYIPQT
+10 LLQYLRPYIPKT
-22 AMAVTCMLL
+22 LMAVACMIL

-37 YVPWIVRDII
+37 YVPWIVRDVI
-47 DGVLVSKNMVLLNAI
+47 DGVLVNKDKDLLNVI

-74 FFVYGQTYL
+74 FFVYGQSYL
-83 MSYISQ
+83 MAFISQ
-89 KVVIDLREALFRQF
+89 KVVIDLREHLFRHF
-103 QKLSVS
+103 QRLSIS
-109 YFDRSRTGQVLS
+109 YFDRSQTGKVLS
-121 YMTNDVGALQGALAQ
+121 YMTNDVGVLQGALAQ
-136 NVIELSTE
+136 NVIELASE
-144 SLSLIGSLVAMFY
+144 SLALIGSLIAMFY

-162 ALLTLVTVP
+162 ALLTLITVP
-171 LVAQA
+171 LVAEA
-176 IKIFG
+176 MKIFG
-181 VKLRKASGTMQQRAA
+181 VKLRRASGTMQQRAA
-196 EITSAMQEMIVSIR
+196 EITSVLQEMIVSIR

-219 YEIGRFNRENENN
+219 YEIDRFNRENENN

-244 TLTPVVEFLAALAVT
+244 TLTPVIEFLAAFAVT
-259 IIVWYGGQ
+259 VIVWYGGN
-267 EVING
+267 EVIRG
-272 NLTSGSLIAFLVYSV
+272 NLTSGSLIAFLVYAV

-295 LGNVYGSIQRAVAA
+295 LGNVYGNIQRAVAA
-309 AERVFEVL
+309 ADRVFEVL
-317 DMKPEIQDAPGA
+317 DTLPEVQDAPDA
-329 IALPP
+329 KPLPP
-334 VSGHVVFENV
+334 VKGRVTFEDV
-344 SFEYRADEPILQN
+344 TFEYRNGEPALRN

-374 GAGKSTIANLLPRF
+374 GAGKSTIANLIPRF
-388 YDPLE
+388 YDPQA
-393 GKIFIDGIDIKTVT
+393 GRICIDGVDIRDVT
-407 VNSLR
+407 VASLR
-412 EQIAMV
+412 EQLAMV
-418 PQDTILFNASIFEN
+418 PQDTILFSASIYEN

-440 TREEVMEAARSS
+440 TREEVMAAAQAS
-452 NAHDFIGQLPEGY
+452 NAHNFILQLPDGY

-483 IAIARALLKN
+483 IAIARAILKN

-539 ADNILVLDKGRMIE
+539 ADRILVLEKGRVVE
-553 SGSHAELLE
+553 CGAHAELLD

-570 YSLQTD
+570 YSIQT
-576 LAEENS
+576 EESP

>member
-1 MTSTKIYLR
+1 MTSAAVYLR
-10 LLRYLKPYIPQT
+10 LLRYLRPYIPQT
-22 AMAVTCMLL
+22 IMAVACMLL

-37 YVPWIVRDII
+37 YVPWIVRDVI
-47 DGVLVSKNMVLLNAI
+47 DGVLVNKDILLLNVI
-62 TIGIVVVFALRG
+62 TVGIIVVFALRG
-74 FFVYGQTYL
+74 FFVYGQNYL
-83 MSYISQ
+83 MAYVSQ
-89 KVVIDLREALFRQF
+89 KIVIDLRESLFRHF
-103 QKLSVS
+103 QRLSVS
-109 YFDRSRTGQVLS
+109 YFDRSRTGKVLS

-144 SLSLIGSLVAMFY
+144 SLTLIGSLVAMFY

-162 ALLTLVTVP
+162 ALLTLITVP

-176 IKIFG
+176 MKLFG
-181 VKLRKASGTMQQRAA
+181 AKLRKASGTMQQRAA
-196 EITSAMQEMIVSIR
+196 EITSVLQEMIVSVR

-219 YEIGRFNRENENN
+219 YETDRFMRENDNN
-232 FNAQMKAAQLSA
+232 FAAQMKAAQLSA
-244 TLTPVVEFLAALAVT
+244 TLSPVIEFLAAIAVT
-259 IIVWYGGQ
+259 VIIWYGGR

-272 NLTSGSLIAFLVYSV
+272 NLTSGSLIAFLVYAV

-309 AERVFEVL
+309 ADRVFEVL
-317 DMKPEIQDAPGA
+317 DTLPEIEDAPDA
-329 IALPP
+329 IELPVVKGD
-334 VSGHVVFENV
+334 VSFSQV
-344 SFEYRADEPILQN
+344 SFEYRTGEAALKNLTIEVP
-357 MSIDVAPGQ
+357 AGQ
-366 VLAIVGPS
+366 ILAIVGPS

-388 YDPLE
+388 YDPQA
-393 GKIFIDGIDIKTVT
+393 GAICIDGVDIRKITVR
-407 VNSLR
+407 SLR

-418 PQDTILFNASIFEN
+418 PQETILFNASIYEN

-440 TREEVMEAARSS
+440 DKASVIEAAKAA
-452 NAHDFIGQLPEGY
+452 NAHDFIMQLPDGY
-465 ETQIGERGCQ
+465 ETQIGERGSQ

-483 IAIARALLKN
+483 IAIARAILKN

-507 AESERLVQD
+507 AESERVVQD

-539 ADNILVLDKGRMIE
+539 ADKILVMEKGRLIE
-553 SGSHAELLE
+553 CGCHTELLD

-570 YSLQTD
+570 YSLQT
-576 LAEENS
+576 EESL

>member
-1 MTSTKIYLR
+1 MTSMEVYLR
-10 LLRYLKPYIPQT
+10 LLKYLRPYIPKT
-22 AMAVTCMLL
+22 IMAVICMLL

-37 YVPWIVRDII
+37 YVPWIVRDVI
-47 DGVLVSKNMVLLNAI
+47 DGVLVNKDILLLNAI
-62 TIGIVVVFALRG
+62 TAGIVVVFALRG

-83 MSYISQ
+83 MSYVSQ
-89 KVVIDLREALFRQF
+89 KVVIDLREALFRHF
-103 QKLSVS
+103 QRLSVS
-109 YFDRSRTGQVLS
+109 YFDHSRTGKVLS
-121 YMTNDVGALQGALAQ
+121 YMTNDVSALQGALAQ

-144 SLSLIGSLVAMFY
+144 SLTLVGSLGAMFY

-162 ALLTLVTVP
+162 ALLTLITIP

-176 IKIFG
+176 MKLFG
-181 VKLRKASGTMQQRAA
+181 KKLRKASGMMQQRAA
-196 EITSAMQEMIVSIR
+196 EITSVLQEMIVSIR

-219 YEIGRFNRENENN
+219 YEIGRFIRENENN
-232 FNAQMKAAQLSA
+232 FSAQMKAAQLSA
-244 TLTPVVEFLAALAVT
+244 TLTPVIEFLAAIGVT
-259 IIVWYGGQ
+259 VIIWYGGR

-272 NLTSGSLIAFLVYSV
+272 NLTSGSLIAFLVYTV
-287 NISNPVKR
+287 NITNPVKR

-317 DMKPEIQDAPGA
+317 DTLPEIQDDFDAKE
-329 IALPP
+329 LP
-334 VSGHVVFENV
+334 VVKGQVEFENV
-344 SFEYRADEPILQN
+344 MFEYRSGEPALCN
-357 MSIDVAPGQ
+357 LSIKVPPGQ

-388 YDPLE
+388 YDPQQ
-393 GKIFIDGIDIKTVT
+393 GRIKIDGRDIRHVT
-407 VNSLR
+407 VRSLR

-418 PQDTILFNASIFEN
+418 PQDTILFSASIYEN

-440 TREEVMEAARSS
+440 SAAEVTAAAYSA
-452 NAHDFIGQLPEGY
+452 NAHDFILQMPLGY
-465 ETQIGERGCQ
+465 DTQIGERGCQ

-483 IAIARALLKN
+483 IAIARAILKD

-507 AESERLVQD
+507 AESERVVQD

-524 RTTFVI
+524 RTTFMV

-539 ADNILVLDKGRMIE
+539 ADKILVMDKGRLVE
-553 SGSHAELLE
+553 CGNHTELLA
-562 AGGLYCKL
+562 AGGLYAKL
-570 YSLQTD
+570 YSLQT
-576 LAEENS
+576 EESN

>member
-1 MTSTKIYLR
+1 MSSAKIYLR
-10 LLRYLKPYIPQT
+10 LLQYLRPYIPKT
-22 AMAVTCMLL
+22 LMAVACMIL

-37 YVPWIVRDII
+37 YVPWIVRDVI
-47 DGVLVSKNMVLLNAI
+47 DGVLVNKDEALLNVI

-74 FFVYGQTYL
+74 FFVYGQSYL
-83 MSYISQ
+83 MAFISQ
-89 KVVIDLREALFRQF
+89 KVVIDLREHLFRHF
-103 QKLSVS
+103 QRLSVS
-109 YFDRSRTGQVLS
+109 YFDRSQTGKVLS
-121 YMTNDVGALQGALAQ
+121 YMTNDVGVLQGALAQ
-136 NVIELSTE
+136 NVIELASE
-144 SLSLIGSLVAMFY
+144 SLALIGSLIAMFY

-162 ALLTLVTVP
+162 ALLTLITVP
-171 LVAQA
+171 LVAEA
-176 IKIFG
+176 MKIFG
-181 VKLRKASGTMQQRAA
+181 GKLRRASGTMQQRAA
-196 EITSAMQEMIVSIR
+196 EITSVLQEMIVSIR

-232 FNAQMKAAQLSA
+232 FDAQMKAAQLSA
-244 TLTPVVEFLAALAVT
+244 TLTPVVEFLAAFAVT
-259 IIVWYGGQ
+259 VIVWYGGN
-267 EVING
+267 EVIRG
-272 NLTSGSLIAFLVYSV
+272 NLTSGSLIAFLVYAV

-309 AERVFEVL
+309 ADRVFEVL
-317 DMKPEIQDAPGA
+317 DTLPEVQDAPDA
-329 IALPP
+329 KPLPP
-334 VSGHVVFENV
+334 VKGRVTFEDV
-344 SFEYRADEPILQN
+344 TFEYRSGEPALRN

-374 GAGKSTIANLLPRF
+374 GAGKSTIANLIPRF
-388 YDPLE
+388 YDPQA
-393 GKIFIDGIDIKTVT
+393 GRIRIDGVDIRDVT
-407 VNSLR
+407 VASLR
-412 EQIAMV
+412 EQLAMV
-418 PQDTILFNASIFEN
+418 PQDTILFSASIHEN

-440 TREEVMEAARSS
+440 TREEVMAAAQAS
-452 NAHDFIGQLPEGY
+452 NAHNFILQLPDGY

-483 IAIARALLKN
+483 IAIARAILKN

-516 ALDKLMVG
+516 ALDTLMVG

-539 ADNILVLDKGRMIE
+539 ADRILVLEKGRMVE
-553 SGSHAELLE
+553 CGTHADLLD

-570 YSLQTD
+570 YSIQT
-576 LAEENS
+576 EETP